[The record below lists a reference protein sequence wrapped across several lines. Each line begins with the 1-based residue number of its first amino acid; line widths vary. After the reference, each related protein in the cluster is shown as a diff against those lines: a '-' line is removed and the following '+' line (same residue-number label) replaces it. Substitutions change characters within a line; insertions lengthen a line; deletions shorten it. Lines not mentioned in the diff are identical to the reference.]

1 MTNRDDNDNFYL
13 TIRINVKPIIIS
25 PIVVSTVVA

>member
-13 TIRINVKPIIIS
+13 TIRINVKTIIIS